1 MMTAGSAPQQS
12 FSAGWYGKIPGTGDF
27 IARRMPASFS
37 EAWDRWLQGAIAGS
51 RERLGARWRDSF
63 LSMPIWRFVLSPGM
77 LTANAWGGIMVP
89 SVDAVGRY
97 FPLAVASALP
107 SASLDLVATL
117 FAAESWFDEIETI
130 ALSAIAPAADSA
142 AIDAAIA
149 QQPFRTEWLRLPEG
163 RDDTVPIRG
172 AKPQML
178 WVPLGARSGPGPA
191 PEVHALGARLA
202 EPAAVW
208 LAEESELFGRCL
220 LLCEALPPAEQYCA
234 MMDGRWVERGWGRRD
249 TRSGA
254 AA

>member
-1 MMTAGSAPQQS
+1 MTAAGSPES
-12 FSAGWYGKIPGTGDF
+12 FAAGWYGKIPGTGDF
-27 IARRMPASFS
+27 VTRRMPTAFS
-37 EAWDRWLQGAIAGS
+37 ESWDRWLQAAIAGS
-51 RERLGARWRDSF
+51 RERLGGRWRDTY

-77 LTANAWGGIMVP
+77 LTPNAWAGIVVP

-107 SASLDLVATL
+107 SASLNIVGTL
-117 FAAESWFDEIETI
+117 MAAESWFDEIETI
-130 ALSAIAPAADSA
+130 ALTAIAPGADSA

-149 QQPFRTEWLRLPEG
+149 QKPFRTEWLRHPEG

-178 WVPLGARSGPGPA
+178 WVPLSARNGQPPVQ
-191 PEVHALGARLA
+191 EVFDLAARLA
-202 EPAAVW
+202 EPTAAW

-249 TRSGA
+249 VRNA
-254 AA
+254 ATA

>member
-1 MMTAGSAPQQS
+1 MISAGVAPQE

-37 EAWDRWLQGAIAGS
+37 EAWDRWLQAAIAGS

-63 LSMPIWRFVLSPGM
+63 LSMPIWRFVLTPGM
-77 LTANAWGGIMVP
+77 LTQNAWAGIMAP

-107 SASLDLVATL
+107 SASLDVVGTL
-117 FAAESWFDEIETI
+117 AAAEAWFDEIETI

-142 AIDAAIA
+142 AIDTAIA
-149 QQPFRTEWLRLPEG
+149 QQPFRTEWLRYPEG

-178 WVPLGARSGPGPA
+178 WVPLGARTGQAPA
-191 PEVHALGARLA
+191 RELLDLAERLA
-202 EPAAVW
+202 EPSAAW
-208 LAEESELFGRCL
+208 LAEESEMFGRCL
-220 LLCEALPPAEQYCA
+220 LLCEALPPAEQYSA
-234 MMDGRWVERGWGRRD
+234 MMDGRWVEHGWGRRD
-249 TRSGA
+249 VRSGA